1 MYNNNVSQCFL
12 YKKFNSPR
20 YTTNYILQL
29 NISRYI
35 EQTILCENHI
45 RLSNLTIYW
54 NIVGLEIILYY
65 FSIIIFI
72 SLSNVKSLGN

>member
-20 YTTNYILQL
+20 CTTNYIRQL

-35 EQTILCENHI
+35 EQTIVCESHK
-45 RLSNLTIYW
+45 
-54 NIVGLEIILYY
+54 IVKFNNMGIL
-65 FSIIIFI
+65 
-72 SLSNVKSLGN
+72 LDWK

>member
-1 MYNNNVSQCFL
+1 MYNNNVLQCFL

-45 RLSNLTIYW
+45 RLSNLTI
-54 NIVGLEIILYY
+54 LEYCWIGNNFILFFYY
-65 FSIIIFI
+65 YIHIF
-72 SLSNVKSLGN
+72 K